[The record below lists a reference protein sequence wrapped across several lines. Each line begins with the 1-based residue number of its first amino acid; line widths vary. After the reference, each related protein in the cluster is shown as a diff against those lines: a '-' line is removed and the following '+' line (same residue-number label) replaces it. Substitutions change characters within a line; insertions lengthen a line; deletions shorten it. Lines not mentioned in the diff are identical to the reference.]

1 MENKKQNSTGKTVA
15 IIILVGLI
23 LIGTSVVLM
32 FGNSNKKLILND
44 VDSKINDLEKE
55 IDNLVIQ
62 DKLASAQVYEVKIS
76 ELRLKVNELNA
87 TNYDMY
93 KDKDI
98 SLYDYLMNS
107 KKLKKYEERLKNIE
121 QKLTEK
127 LK

>member
-1 MENKKQNSTGKTVA
+1 MKKNV

-23 LIGTSVVLM
+23 LIGISVVLM

-76 ELRLKVNELNA
+76 ELRLKVNELDA

-93 KDKDI
+93 KDKNI